1 MSREYRMPK
10 GVVFSLQV
18 ITLELA
24 EGGYELAAARGE
36 SVYTAKGA
44 TWDEAYF
51 ALKAKMA
58 KG

>member
-1 MSREYRMPK
+1 MPK

-18 ITLELA
+18 MTCERADGTI
-24 EGGYELAAARGE
+24 ELAAQRGG
-36 SVYTAKGA
+36 SVYVAAGP
-44 TWDEAYF
+44 TWSEAYF